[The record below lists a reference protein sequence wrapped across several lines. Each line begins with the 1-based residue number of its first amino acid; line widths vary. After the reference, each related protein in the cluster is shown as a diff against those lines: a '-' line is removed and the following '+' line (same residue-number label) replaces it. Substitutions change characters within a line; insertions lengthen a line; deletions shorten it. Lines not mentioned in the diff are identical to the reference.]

1 MAFIAGVRAERAA
14 CATAAAA
21 PDATED
27 RANPETEKRSRAR
40 NSRGAC
46 SPCRTEAEC
55 AHFGP
60 GTAVEWSHFSARIA
74 ARARA
79 AACGG
84 SDIVSTV
91 ARFATSA
98 GGCRAATGVACAR
111 AAPHPGA
118 APATG
123 AGAFLPAGTPA

>member
-1 MAFIAGVRAERAA
+1 MAFIAGVRAKRAA

-21 PDATED
+21 SDAAED
-27 RANPETEKRSRAR
+27 GANPETESRGCAR

-60 GTAVEWSHFSARIA
+60 GTAVEWAHFGARIA
-74 ARARA
+74 ARA

-84 SDIVSTV
+84 SDIVCTV
-91 ARFATSA
+91 ARVATSA
-98 GGCRAATGVACAR
+98 RGCRASTGVACAR
-111 AAPHPGA
+111 AAPRTGV
-118 APATG
+118 APATR
-123 AGAFLPAGTPA
+123 ARAFLQTGTPA